1 MLTKIKLYTSAI
13 NYGRYT
19 VDIRLIHGTYTVDK
33 WYISI
38 GEAWHNLTTGLNN
51 NIIMNNNHKK
61 LLNLFEKIHSEKK
74 DDSGY
79 SLGKSTIMKVF
90 NATAGYTKEDL
101 LARLTLIDS
110 MYSTQMN
117 RRYYGLDE
125 LAGLLEILHKKKA
138 LKETFLEYIRN
149 KDFTIFDIPSISK
162 NLFAEKYGIGK
173 NGKDKG
179 LAVSLISKYAYF
191 ETNFEFPIYDSIV
204 REMYPRIWEYC
215 GFDKKEM
222 PKIERNDITM
232 FINAIDTLKDRLK
245 VELNSNSITYDTL
258 DRILW
263 YVGKIYR
270 GNLSLVL
277 SRKEYDAFAKQYTK
291 FDIETADLSKLPI
304 KKDSILYD
312 FFALAKELKELDNK
326 K

>member
-1 MLTKIKLYTSAI
+1 
-13 NYGRYT
+13 
-19 VDIRLIHGTYTVDK
+19 
-33 WYISI
+33 
-38 GEAWHNLTTGLNN
+38 
-51 NIIMNNNHKK
+51 MNNNHKK

-90 NATAGYTKEDL
+90 SATAGYTKEDL

-125 LAGLLEILHKKKA
+125 LAGLLEILHKKKP

-304 KKDSILYD
+304 KKDNILYN